1 MNRTLSL
8 LLLIVLILAVPLRA
22 LAGVAVPCMTAHA
35 ATMPVTMQ
43 SMDHPG
49 VQMADHDCHDA
60 QSCDHVKSH
69 PAQDLCKLCA
79 DCCLGSASIPV
90 HIRLALGD
98 RTVSD
103 ILLLPVHGYA
113 GFMPEGPERPPRHT
127 VS

>member
-1 MNRTLSL
+1 MNRTLSS

-35 ATMPVTMQ
+35 ATMP
-43 SMDHPG
+43 SMDHLGP
-49 VQMADHDCHDA
+49 QIADHDCHDA
-60 QSCDHVKSH
+60 QCCDHVKSH

-79 DCCLGSASIPV
+79 DCCLGSASIPIY
-90 HIRLALGD
+90 IRLVLGE

-103 ILLLPVHGYA
+103 ILLLPVHGYV